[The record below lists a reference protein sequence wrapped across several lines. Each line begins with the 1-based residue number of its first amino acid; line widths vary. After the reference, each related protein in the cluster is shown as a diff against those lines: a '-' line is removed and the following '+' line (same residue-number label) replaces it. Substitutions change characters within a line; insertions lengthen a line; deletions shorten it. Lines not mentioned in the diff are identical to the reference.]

1 MFGGIPFGFGGMP
14 GGMPGGMGGR
24 RGPSEPVDNN
34 KFYAELG
41 IEKNATPE
49 EINRAHKKA
58 AVKHHPDRGGDPEK
72 VRGPSASVCIP
83 LISPWPVYL
92 PCLRHFTRSH
102 RIHLSTSLMN
112 E

>member
-72 VRGPSASVCIP
+72 VRGPSTYTHPASTACLDLTVAC
-83 LISPWPVYL
+83 LSSLL
-92 PCLRHFTRSH
+92 PFLD
-102 RIHLSTSLMN
+102 LP
-112 E
+112 